1 MDNSPSPK
9 KRKLAASMI
18 HEAPMSPEATE
29 EAADLVARNQQ
40 LPPTAGADR
49 ISKLPDAILGD
60 IISFLPTKEG
70 ARTEALASRWRG
82 LWRSSAAPLNVDCG
96 DLPCDDRVLDI
107 FSSIVSNHPGPG
119 RRFCV
124 PSLVLGDRPDAVD
137 AWLRSPAL
145 GNLQELEFWYR
156 PYRRPE
162 PLPHPPPSSMFCFS
176 ATLRVLT
183 IGNCSLADETVQG
196 LHFPL
201 LQQLG
206 IELVSVSECSLHR
219 LIAGCPV
226 LDCLLINHGYGFRCL
241 RINSLTV
248 RTVCVKNFRQVN
260 DQLKELIVEN
270 APCLERLLHLDFD
283 YGLHVSVLSAPKL
296 ETLGCLT
303 DGAYISKQDYLSRF
317 EFGTTVIQ
325 AESMRVKNEWRLK
338 HRSLVKC
345 LDIRL
350 KTIVFQS
357 YQSIKSDVDFITF
370 FVLNARV
377 LESMT
382 FQIGARDCNEEF
394 IAEQR
399 RKLQIE
405 NRASRG
411 AQFHFTSGRC
421 ARSVW
426 DIHHVSDLDL
436 ADPFL
441 C

>member
-325 AESMRVKNEWRLK
+325 GLRVD
-338 HRSLVKC
+338 SLTTVVRTVKILAINMKTLS
-345 LDIRL
+345 LDIVIELLRC
-350 KTIVFQS
+350 FPC
-357 YQSIKSDVDFITF
+357 
-370 FVLNARV
+370 
-377 LESMT
+377 LE
-382 FQIGARDCNEEF
+382 
-394 IAEQR
+394 
-399 RKLQIE
+399 KLYIE
-405 NRASRG
+405 S
-411 AQFHFTSGRC
+411 Q
-421 ARSVW
+421 
-426 DIHHVSDLDL
+426 
-436 ADPFL
+436 
-441 C
+441 